1 MSEFARLEEKLA
13 KLRARERAPDEKR
26 RLRGSGPDALLSAL
40 VTEIDET
47 ILPRQLSFDTPGG
60 MVHLA
65 VANRRLQALIAP
77 APSSVPEDLVGHAL
91 PDVEDP
97 KLAELGDALK
107 AVLTGADTV
116 AISAI
121 RLKDAFASDI
131 GVPAVQL
138 PRVWSVDAPTAAAPG
153 DVLERFL
160 GGLDTAQ
167 VAWLRIE
174 GEEVTGQGGPED
186 KVATL
191 GESAAIFLDG
201 YFSKFDTAFRTPA
214 YACGTLISAGQD
226 TGEAILFVEIDT
238 LSAFVAAPPD
248 QIFAVGSSWQRL
260 VAE

>member
-26 RLRGSGPDALLSAL
+26 KLRGAGADALLAAL

-77 APSSVPEDLVGHAL
+77 APPAIPEDLVNHAL
-91 PDVEDP
+91 PDAEDP
-97 KLAELGDALK
+97 KLAELGTALK
-107 AVLTGADTV
+107 TVLAEAETV
-116 AISAI
+116 AISAV
-121 RLKDAFASDI
+121 RLKASFASDI

-138 PRVWSVDAPTAAAPG
+138 PRVWSVDAPMAATPG

-160 GGLDTAQ
+160 GGLDTASA
-167 VAWLRIE
+167 AWLRIE
-174 GEEVTGQGGPED
+174 GEEVTGQGGAED
-186 KVATL
+186 KVAAL

-214 YACGTLISAGQD
+214 YACGTLISADQD
-226 TGEAILFVEIDT
+226 AGNALFFVEIDS
-238 LSAFVAAPPD
+238 LSAFIVAPPEK
-248 QIFAVGSSWQRL
+248 ILGIATAWQRL

>member
-26 RLRGSGPDALLSAL
+26 KLRGAGADGLLAAL

-47 ILPRQLSFDTPGG
+47 ILPRQLSFDTPAG

-77 APSSVPEDLVGHAL
+77 APPAVPEDLVGHAL
-91 PDVEDP
+91 PDAEDP
-97 KLAELGDALK
+97 KLSELGSALK
-107 AVLTGADTV
+107 ALLSEAETV

-121 RLKDAFASDI
+121 RLKTTFASDI

-138 PRVWSVDAPTAAAPG
+138 PRVWSVDAPTAAAPA
-153 DVLERFL
+153 DILERFL
-160 GGLDTAQ
+160 VRLDTART
-167 VAWLRIE
+167 AWLRIE

-186 KVATL
+186 QVASL
-191 GESAAIFLDG
+191 GETAAIFLDG
-201 YFSKFDTAFRTPA
+201 YFSKFDAAFRTPA
-214 YACGTLISAGQD
+214 RACGTLISAGQS
-226 TGEAILFVEIDT
+226 TGAALLFVEIGT
-238 LSAFVAAPPD
+238 LSAFVVAPPD
-248 QIFAVGSSWQRL
+248 EIFGIATAWQRL